1 MKLTFEV
8 WPNMP
13 WGRLEAAG
21 PAWNSWGDKPLG
33 WCAERIAEYG
43 YDGIDVIFPKILEE
57 DYPRFVEEFP
67 GKLRELGL
75 EFGYIGAHS
84 TFVSP
89 RHFDRERGI
98 ASFKNAVDAAADLG
112 ATSVCTLLGD
122 GYYDPPLNILLSRKD
137 AWAQA
142 VGAVDEVAAY
152 AADKGVNVSIELLQ
166 GSIVNRVPL
175 LLRLIEEVDRDN
187 VRA

>member
-1 MKLTFEV
+1 
-8 WPNMP
+8 MP

-21 PAWNSWGDKPLG
+21 PAWNSWGDKPLA
-33 WCAERIAEYG
+33 WCAERIAESG

-57 DYPRFVEEFP
+57 DYPSFVEEFP
-67 GKLRELGL
+67 ARLRELGL

-112 ATSVCTLLGD
+112 AKIGRASC
-122 GYYDPPLNILLSRKD
+122 R
-137 AWAQA
+137 
-142 VGAVDEVAAY
+142 E
-152 AADKGVNVSIELLQ
+152 
-166 GSIVNRVPL
+166 RV
-175 LLRLIEEVDRDN
+175 
-187 VRA
+187 